1 MIRRYSTKFEKNL
14 WQPVSVK
21 WVGHLMAGSVVIT
34 GASSGFGQ
42 ASAKMFADRG
52 YPLVLIARRMERLID
67 LKASLDAKAP
77 VHIVCLDVQDR
88 DAVQDA
94 ITKLSPPF
102 DEVRVLINNAG
113 LALGLGGADTAD
125 LDDWEAM
132 VDTNVKGLMYC
143 TRAVLPGMVAR
154 QSGIIINLGSVAGRW
169 PYPGG
174 NVYGGTKAFV
184 QQFSRNLRAD
194 LQGKGVRVSCIEP
207 GMCETEFSK
216 VRFGGDETKADAVY
230 RGMKPLSAE
239 DIAEVIFWI
248 AERPAHVNVNEIE
261 LMPTAQAWSP
271 FAVDRLLE

>member
-1 MIRRYSTKFEKNL
+1 M
-14 WQPVSVK
+14 
-21 WVGHLMAGSVVIT
+21 
-34 GASSGFGQ
+34 
-42 ASAKMFADRG
+42 
-52 YPLVLIARRMERLID
+52 
-67 LKASLDAKAP
+67 
-77 VHIVCLDVQDR
+77 
-88 DAVQDA
+88 QDA

-230 RGMKPLSAE
+230 QGMKPLSAE
-239 DIAEVIFWI
+239 DIAEVIFWV